1 MNSKRI
7 MDIELL
13 RAVAVTG
20 VLFHHIQGMPFPG
33 GWPRLAAMSGS
44 FQLWWGVDLFFA
56 ISGFVIGRSLIPQL
70 RDCDSPRQF
79 WAATRA
85 FWIRRAFRL
94 LPSAWLWLLLILLA
108 AFFFNRSGAFGSVQA
123 NVQATLAGF
132 LQFANLR
139 FADAF
144 MRYEYG
150 ASFVY
155 WTLSLEEQFYLILP
169 LLVFVSR
176 RYLVWVLLA
185 VVLVQ
190 FFTWRAVW
198 LSVIRTDALALGV
211 LLSIWS
217 LCPGYWRFEPKWLRW
232 PGLGVG
238 LLAGLGGVMA
248 WLATESF
255 NLSFYRL
262 GVIAVLS
269 AVLVWVASYD
279 RDYLLPRGPLK
290 TALTW
295 VGSRSYGIYLIH
307 VPVFFLLREL
317 WFRFAPLGS
326 PDLASHPWLA
336 LACGLSLIGLLSELN
351 YRLVEMPLRNRGARL
366 VERLRVARSVLP
378 VSGAPS
384 C

>member
-33 GWPRLAAMSGS
+33 GWPGLAALSGS

-70 RDCDSPRQF
+70 RGCDSSRQF
-79 WAATRA
+79 WVVTRA

-94 LPSAWLWLLLILLA
+94 LPSAWLWLLLVLLA
-108 AFFFNRSGAFGSVQA
+108 ACFFNRSGAFGSVQA
-123 NVQATLAGF
+123 NVQATLAGV

-217 LCPGYWRFEPKWLRW
+217 LRPDYWRFEPKWLRR
-232 PGLGVG
+232 PGLGVV
-238 LLAGLGGVMA
+238 LLASLGSIMA
-248 WLATESF
+248 WLATEQF

-262 GVIAVLS
+262 GVIAALS
-269 AVLVWVASYD
+269 AILVWVASYD
-279 RDYLLPRGPLK
+279 QDYLLPRSPLK
-290 TALTW
+290 TALAW

-317 WFRFAPLGS
+317 WFRFAPWGS
-326 PDLASHPWLA
+326 PDMSSHPWLA

-351 YRLVEMPLRNRGARL
+351 YRLVEMPMRNRGARL
-366 VERLRVARSVLP
+366 VDRLRVTRSVLP